1 MALVVT
7 SLWFDLLW
15 ALAVWGQHTWLWLT
29 ALLVV
34 ATYGLT
40 AMQHHPLFEKM
51 VWMAIVGIVIDSG
64 NMLLGVLTFADGQ
77 FPLWLMALWFAFT
90 WYAGH
95 LLPQLTRYSKTLLCI
110 AGGGLGCLSYWFG
123 YRIGAVSWEYPTLL
137 VMLALFLEWIG
148 ITWLL
153 LKVMRHEKRTY
164 NPIRFAD
171 ERFGIRRR
179 R

>member
-51 VWMAIVGIVIDSG
+51 VWMAVVGIVIDSG
-64 NMLLGVLTFADGQ
+64 NMLLG
-77 FPLWLMALWFAFT
+77 
-90 WYAGH
+90 
-95 LLPQLTRYSKTLLCI
+95 C
-110 AGGGLGCLSYWFG
+110 
-123 YRIGAVSWEYPTLL
+123 
-137 VMLALFLEWIG
+137 
-148 ITWLL
+148 
-153 LKVMRHEKRTY
+153 
-164 NPIRFAD
+164 
-171 ERFGIRRR
+171 
-179 R
+179 